1 MSADIITLSPEQID
15 EITAYINEYRSRHQA
30 DPIRWSPSISMFTQN
45 WALHLA
51 ADNVFEHSGSP
62 VYGENLAFL
71 QGYGNDPMILIKKAV
86 DGWYDEIAEYDFASP
101 GFSQTT
107 GHFTALVWKSTTMFG
122 MGLAINAANNSAY
135 ISMNLA
141 PRGNV
146 EGQYVDNVL
155 PLLNSPV
162 PEPSVPI
169 PTPEPVPEPEP
180 SEPCPVPVPCPC
192 PAPEPSVPTPEP
204 SVPTPEP
211 EPSVPTPAPEPS
223 VPIPEPSVP
232 TPEPEPEPSVP
243 TPEPSVP
250 IPAPEPV
257 TIITSDAKVNIL
269 NQLMNAKNAL
279 LAKQPTFFIVPLINS
294 IIKNVN
300 ATIQN
305 ESLRNNTTS
314 ALQYIIYMIQRRQN
328 PQMIINNITVII
340 NMLNN
345 NSF

>member
-86 DGWYDEIAEYDFASP
+86 DGWYDEIAAYDFASP

-169 PTPEPVPEPEP
+169 P
-180 SEPCPVPVPCPC
+180 
-192 PAPEPSVPTPEP
+192 EPSVPTPEP

-211 EPSVPTPAPEPS
+211 SVPTPAPEP
-223 VPIPEPSVP
+223 
-232 TPEPEPEPSVP
+232 
-243 TPEPSVP
+243 
-250 IPAPEPV
+250 EPV
-257 TIITSDAKVNIL
+257 TIITSEAKVNIL